1 MTVVDKLFDVLP
13 GIARDLVG
21 LVGVVLV
28 VYGAWL
34 IYPPA
39 GYITAGLLL
48 LAGSLLAARA
58 EGEE

>member
-1 MTVVDKLFDVLP
+1 VTVVDKLFDVLP
-13 GIARDLVG
+13 GIARDLAG
-21 LVGVVLV
+21 LVGVALM

-48 LAGSLLAARA
+48 LVGSLLAARA